1 MRLALWLALAAPA
14 ASGGESRG
22 TVALR
27 RSVAARR
34 LLSAARAAANGD
46 NVDSSPDDP
55 PSCSCDCCDT
65 VRRRPDE
72 VVSGAEIKC
81 IPSFGHSDTCGHQC
95 LADVGDRLLNAHSN
109 EDQIL
114 DYQRFCFYECKPAK
128 GIFSP
133 PKTACIELDDIDIKR
148 SIDKAGNAMDPAPIY
163 QRPYRARDGKTYL
176 KRPGLP
182 ASAALV
188 AAKEAVKEAMTS
200 QVDAKSSGRGGP
212 FPGWDDPKAATPADA
227 LKAAGSGNVLSKKES
242 ADARN
247 EAKMTRAIEANKAAN
262 LNAQLKYQYD
272 EQMEQQQRAQAVG
285 FHSLRNLAAGSDMA
299 ETRVGESPGD
309 LSRDAAGGPLD
320 PYAAVMD
327 IRSAAAAAKS
337 YSVAAAKAAKAAI
350 EAFNNARV
358 GNWNLALD
366 TARAR
371 IVAIQNAEKAARTV
385 TPAPAWID
393 KARAAA
399 AKASQPFLDDMAKAQ
414 QSVRDYTAAGER
426 TAAEA
431 NALQAK
437 ANGVAKA
444 ANSLNQAGNAAD
456 AESKIMEARDMAQM
470 AQELSTQARQIFGTA
485 DAVSK
490 TIPQYQVSAQMAAHM
505 AVSAIPTDE

>member
-1 MRLALWLALAAPA
+1 M
-14 ASGGESRG
+14 
-22 TVALR
+22 
-27 RSVAARR
+27 
-34 LLSAARAAANGD
+34 GD
-46 NVDSSPDDP
+46 
-55 PSCSCDCCDT
+55 
-65 VRRRPDE
+65 
-72 VVSGAEIKC
+72 K
-81 IPSFGHSDTCGHQC
+81 
-95 LADVGDRLLNAHSN
+95 LLNAHSN
-109 EDQIL
+109 EDQVL

-133 PKTACIELDDIDIKR
+133 PRTACVELDDIDVTR
-148 SIDKAGNAMDPAPIY
+148 SLDKAGNAMDPATIY
-163 QRPYRARDGKTYL
+163 QRPYRAHDGKTYL

-182 ASAALV
+182 SASLV

-200 QVDAKSSGRGGP
+200 QASSRGGAGRGGGP

-247 EAKMTRAIEANKAAN
+247 EAKMTRSIEADKAAN
-262 LNAQLKYQYD
+262 FNSQLKYQYD
-272 EQMEQQQRAQAVG
+272 EKMEQQQRAQAVG
-285 FHSLRNLAAGSDMA
+285 FSGLRNMAAGGDMA
-299 ETRVGESPGD
+299 TTRVGESPGD

-337 YSVAAAKAAKAAI
+337 YSIGAAKAAKAAI

-371 IVAIQNAEKAARTV
+371 IVAIKASEKAARTV
-385 TPAPAWID
+385 TPKPSWLD
-393 KARAAA
+393 KAKAAA
-399 AKASQPFLDDMAKAQ
+399 AGAAQPFLDDMAKAQ

-437 ANGVAKA
+437 SSGVAKA
-444 ANSLNQAGNAAD
+444 ANALNQAGNAPD

-470 AQELSTQARQIFGTA
+470 AQELSSQARGLFGTA
-485 DAVSK
+485 NAVSK
-490 TIPQYQVSAQMAAHM
+490 TIPQYQWSAQSAANM
-505 AVSAIPTDE
+505 AVAAIPTAE